1 MVEGCNANVDSFAC
15 IASNIVPLR
24 GLQHLLFSA
33 FFFPLFLKLPHF
45 QFSAATSKVHS
56 PEEDQKVI
64 LVFPIL
70 FASTVI
76 IQAVIEETLNTY

>member
-1 MVEGCNANVDSFAC
+1 MVEGCSANVDSFAC
-15 IASNIVPLR
+15 ITSNVMPLR
-24 GLQHLLFSA
+24 GLKHLLFSA
-33 FFFPLFLKLPHF
+33 FPFPLFLKLPHI

-56 PEEDQKVI
+56 PEKDQKVI

-76 IQAVIEETLNTY
+76 IQAVIEGTLNIY